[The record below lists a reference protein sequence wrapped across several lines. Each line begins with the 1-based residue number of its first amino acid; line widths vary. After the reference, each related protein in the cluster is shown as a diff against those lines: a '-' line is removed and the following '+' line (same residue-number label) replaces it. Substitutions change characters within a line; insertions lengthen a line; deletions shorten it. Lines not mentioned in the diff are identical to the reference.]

1 MGQTHAPDYADTFM
15 ATIDQLI
22 LEAVASYGEGRV
34 PDQAD
39 EEIP

>member
-1 MGQTHAPDYADTFM
+1 MGQTHAPDYADIFM

-22 LEAVASYGEGRV
+22 LETATRVGRV